1 MLDLLNRRISSGDEA
16 TLGTLFDI
24 NSDPRFICY
33 VLEDQFNE
41 PKIPGETRIP
51 PGRYQI
57 KLRTIGGMNDRY
69 SRRFDFHRGML
80 WLQDVPGFTF
90 IYIHVGNK
98 DDDTEG
104 CLLVGDGQVSNVIE
118 RGQVMSSVTAYR
130 RLYGKIIDGMQFHDG
145 GPDAGAEVWITIE
158 DYA

>member
-1 MLDLLNRRISSGDEA
+1 MLELLNTRISSGDEA
-16 TLGTLFDI
+16 TLGTLFDVTEE
-24 NSDPRFICY
+24 PKFLCY

-51 PGRYQI
+51 AGRYEI
-57 KLRTIGGMNDRY
+57 EFRDEGGMVKRY
-69 SRRFDFHRGML
+69 KKRFDWHGGML
-80 WLQDVPGFTF
+80 WLRDVPDFQF

-98 DDDTEG
+98 DDDTDG

-118 RGQVMSSVTAYR
+118 RGTVTTSVAAYR
-130 RLYGKIIDGMQFHDG
+130 RLYEKIEVEL
-145 GPDAGAEVWITIE
+145 DAAEAVWITLE